1 MGNPFGLI
9 KKPQKRIKYQMPWQA
24 VAAALVKEQDL
35 HEGIWRVYFVF
46 GQHAMN
52 VDFKGTQTA
61 AVMNAIVEVGLIED
75 NEVGPM
81 SVDAAVV
88 NPLLTVN

>member
-1 MGNPFGLI
+1 MNPFGLI
-9 KKPQKRIKYQMPWQA
+9 KKPQRHVKHAMPWQQ

>member
-1 MGNPFGLI
+1 MAW
-9 KKPQKRIKYQMPWQA
+9 Y
-24 VAAALVKEQDL
+24 LVYGE
-35 HEGIWRVYFVF
+35 
-46 GQHAMN
+46 HAMN
-52 VDFKGTQTA
+52 VDWQGTMTA

-75 NEVGPM
+75 SEVGPM